1 MAGQF
6 SFKLVL
12 LAAIAACSLL
22 ANVAMWLFIQAQPPA
37 LQEVEPEIEYADSSS
52 KNTSYDLNIQNFL
65 HQGVA
70 EKNYSQLSESLLE
83 LGLPMSMVKRLILSY
98 LDLDDELAD
107 TRSND
112 EYWRFSES
120 GAAGSVAQTLESDAI
135 KRQKLIDIF
144 GESVKDD
151 PAFYALFRPYQKTLG
166 FLSSEKQLKLQELQ
180 LEMIANPAK
189 RNPSAYESS
198 VELIL
203 GPTDYRE
210 YRFRESM
217 LAKTLLREL
226 QAFEYSEQD
235 YREIYKIKERFA
247 GESAVSGQSA
257 LLSGADFNLNG
268 LSKKE
273 NPAENEAI
281 RTYLGE
287 ERYQD
292 YLLSK
297 NPAFRTT
304 LDITKSH
311 GIDKST
317 AMSAYEILNDAKL
330 ELTGLYQNAGLSGDQ
345 INVQVNSLI
354 TDASHEI
361 STLVGYSVAEKLVSE
376 VLKKPRLYR

>member
-1 MAGQF
+1 MASQF

-22 ANVAMWLFIQAQPPA
+22 TNVAMWLFIQAQPPA
-37 LQEVEPEIEYADSSS
+37 VLEVGPEIEYADSSPR
-52 KNTSYDLNIQNFL
+52 NTSSDLKVQNTL
-65 HQGVA
+65 HQEAA
-70 EKNYSQLSESLLE
+70 EKNYLKLSERLLE
-83 LGLPMSMVKRLILSY
+83 LGLPKPMVKRLILSY
-98 LDLDDELAD
+98 LELDDGLAAAH
-107 TRSND
+107 SND
-112 EYWRFSES
+112 EYWRFSGG
-120 GAAGSVAQTLESDAI
+120 GAAGSVALTLESDAI

-144 GESVKDD
+144 GEGVKDD
-151 PAFYALFRPYQKTLG
+151 PAFYTLFRPYQKTLG

-226 QAFEYSEQD
+226 RAFEYNEQD
-235 YREIYKIKERFA
+235 YREIYKIKEGFA
-247 GESAVSGQSA
+247 GESAASGQSA

-273 NPAENEAI
+273 NSAENEAI
-281 RTYLGE
+281 RAYLGE
-287 ERYQD
+287 ERYQE

-297 NPAFRTT
+297 NPAFRKT
-304 LDITKSH
+304 LSITRSN

-317 AMSAYEILNDAKL
+317 AMSVYEILNDTKL
-330 ELTGLYQNAGLSGDQ
+330 EVTSLYQDTGLSGEQ
-345 INVQVNSLI
+345 INARVNSLI
-354 TDASHEI
+354 TDASNTI
-361 STLVGYSVAEKLVSE
+361 SGLVGYSVAEKLVSN
-376 VLKKPRLYR
+376 VLEKPRLYR